1 MVGLF
6 IYVAFLSTDAAQ
18 RSSQLLPTTFAR
30 TRRRSPMC
38 YNTELPEKTPDA
50 LRELFWRALPARFAQ
65 LIVGSKLCT
74 VSDRLGAGDVNRR
87 ARHPYSRPDDAHS
100 AKASLGRRVGTICS
114 SFGSQR
120 LHLGSI

>member
-50 LRELFWRALPARFAQ
+50 LRELFWRALPARFAL
-65 LIVGSKLCT
+65 LIFGSTGALEMLVAARGILIPDRAAPILQKLR
-74 VSDRLGAGDVNRR
+74 SG
-87 ARHPYSRPDDAHS
+87 P
-100 AKASLGRRVGTICS
+100 ASGTICS
-114 SFGSQR
+114 SFGSQH